1 MPKTYYAASMVVA
14 FCSIAFA
21 QSPANEQG
29 ETPAV
34 QQESVTVTAQGV
46 EPRESARLSLID
58 GILDNTATHLG
69 FAFSSYEMYTTD
81 AVRGVPDNRVTATMF
96 YPQIFANLRGR
107 RSQFHMDY
115 TTGYR
120 MYQRP
125 FTCSG

>member
-1 MPKTYYAASMVVA
+1 MLKTCYAASMLVA
-14 FCSIAFA
+14 FCSIALA
-21 QSPANEQG
+21 QSPATQQDEP
-29 ETPAV
+29 PAV
-34 QQESVTVTAQGV
+34 QQESGTGTAQGL
-46 EPRESARLSLID
+46 EPMESARLSMID

-81 AVRGVPDNRVTATMF
+81 EVRGVPDNRVTATMF